1 MMDLV
6 LKNKSGLGYAQDL
19 VVHIVV
25 YGISVYHIVYDVP
38 LSVWDKKYEI
48 TSDTLNFITHVEM
61 TKELKI
67 PDAFNDD
74 NSVTKNVFD
83 DKTESVYYY
92 CNNLGKWYN
101 NNNGKTVGFVT
112 SGANVLISNCAHF
125 SFKMSTGHI
134 TFDISGIY
142 EIYFKDGYKGTASN
156 IRMHPG
162 SFNPNIVFVY
172 IEGKQ

>member
-67 PDAFNDD
+67 QMRLMM
-74 NSVTKNVFD
+74 TI
-83 DKTESVYYY
+83 
-92 CNNLGKWYN
+92 L
-101 NNNGKTVGFVT
+101 
-112 SGANVLISNCAHF
+112 LQ
-125 SFKMSTGHI
+125 
-134 TFDISGIY
+134 
-142 EIYFKDGYKGTASN
+142 
-156 IRMHPG
+156 RMYLM
-162 SFNPNIVFVY
+162 IKLKVY
-172 IEGKQ
+172 IITVITLVNGIIIIMVKQ

>member
-25 YGISVYHIVYDVP
+25 YGISVYHIVFDVP

-83 DKTESVYYY
+83 DKTESVY
-92 CNNLGKWYN
+92 C
-101 NNNGKTVGFVT
+101 
-112 SGANVLISNCAHF
+112 
-125 SFKMSTGHI
+125 
-134 TFDISGIY
+134 
-142 EIYFKDGYKGTASN
+142 
-156 IRMHPG
+156 
-162 SFNPNIVFVY
+162 
-172 IEGKQ
+172 